1 MTEGVIIQSAIR
13 GGSWWRVC
21 RCHTSTACNID
32 GIWLCLLN
40 TGLFSGWRSIR
51 WTFRK
56 HETTHST
63 RRSAFIS
70 AINVHLWAW
79 WVLSLHLPD
88 VLIAHTSQREGFHS
102 EKLWCRQRKWRNE
115 GLHSLHLLCRR
126 DNKSYMINQTDGT
139 FSARLTTWNSSSTL
153 SQSTVHTENYR
164 KTCWK
169 DVQQRAERKFLW
181 GCFLFSTFSIDVQ
194 LTSSHGSKLK
204 FLNCNFRLLFSSSHR
219 RQKLKFLR
227 RQNFTPCS
235 ENDREDLK
243 PEPEPQ

>member
-13 GGSWWRVC
+13 GWSWWRVC

-63 RRSAFIS
+63 CRSAFIS

-79 WVLSLHLPD
+79 WVLSLRLPD

-102 EKLWCRQRKWRNE
+102 QKLWCRQRKWRNE
-115 GLHSLHLLCRR
+115 GLHSLLLLCRR
-126 DNKSYMINQTDGT
+126 DNKSYVINQTDGA
-139 FSARLTTWNSSSTL
+139 FSARLTTWWNVSVNSSSAEWLYLKVRSAPRT
-153 SQSTVHTENYR
+153 TEKR
-164 KTCWK
+164 VEK
-169 DVQQRAERKFLW
+169 
-181 GCFLFSTFSIDVQ
+181 
-194 LTSSHGSKLK
+194 TSSGEQKES
-204 FLNCNFRLLFSSSHR
+204 FCEVVFSFQRSPLMSNWRPHTAR
-219 RQKLKFLR
+219 
-227 RQNFTPCS
+227 N
-235 ENDREDLK
+235 
-243 PEPEPQ
+243 

>member
-88 VLIAHTSQREGFHS
+88 VLIEHTSQREGFHS

-139 FSARLTTWNSSSTL
+139 FSARLTTWNSSSTEWL
-153 SQSTVHTENYR
+153 DLKVRSTPRTTEKR
-164 KTCWK
+164 VEK
-169 DVQQRAERKFLW
+169 
-181 GCFLFSTFSIDVQ
+181 
-194 LTSSHGSKLK
+194 TSSREQKES
-204 FLNCNFRLLFSSSHR
+204 FCEVVFSFQRSPLMSNWRPHTAR
-219 RQKLKFLR
+219 NESFWTVISDFFSAPVTDVK
-227 RQNFTPCS
+227 S
-235 ENDREDLK
+235 
-243 PEPEPQ
+243 